1 MSSIEGSNTN
11 PPGTGDLKLGPKRPG
26 GKGCFGPI
34 QKLLKNCCNC
44 CPCFNFKAVIL
55 LFSWLWVAISFVSV
69 SIFIR
74 SVDEDVAYSKIMLT
88 SQKFENETIDIIVQN
103 PIRPFKVRKVVL
115 LFDFGLMCLLDFIAD
130 LLLTIGIYKGRPEL
144 VTQWISTTIIWL
156 TLLSVGPIVKLN
168 PASVEETKI
177 ISIGIMILGELS
189 KKKNYSY
196 KCTMVTMV

>member
-1 MSSIEGSNTN
+1 MSSFGEGSNQN
-11 PPGTGDLKLGPKRPG
+11 LPGQPKLGFKKPG
-26 GKGCFGPI
+26 GGGGCCGPI
-34 QKLLKNCCNC
+34 KKLLKNCCNC
-44 CPCFNFKAVIL
+44 CPCFSFKAVIL

-74 SVDEDVAYSKIMLT
+74 SVDEDVAYSRVMLN

-156 TLLSVGPIVKLN
+156 VLLSVGPIVKLN
-168 PASVEETKI
+168 PDSVEETKI
-177 ISIGIMILGELS
+177 ISVGIMILG
-189 KKKNYSY
+189 
-196 KCTMVTMV
+196 KCCVDV